1 MGRKEGL
8 WEAMDIRVGYVGGQ
22 ACLRAANKREVET
35 ATPTPR
41 WDVII

>member
-1 MGRKEGL
+1 MGRRECL
-8 WEAMDIRVGYVGGQ
+8 WPAMDSKVGYVGGQ
-22 ACLRAANKREVET
+22 AGLRAANKREVET